1 MDAFL
6 TITDAS
12 CWASERYERII
23 TKANITYL
31 ITYGRVRS
39 VIRNGRVMVD
49 RDELKRYYDKEYA
62 RQRELLAQLHKDMN
76 RRLAF
81 SEYTEKE
88 RTKHVHRLHPYKG
101 KFIPQLVEYFLD
113 SHTDEFKREV
123 YFQPGDIVLDPFCG
137 SGTTLVQASEL
148 SLHALGFDVSEFN
161 VLITNTKIHRHD
173 LTALTQV
180 IHSITKKLMTYYDEN
195 GLQEFDAELS
205 ARLAHFNAKHFPSPE
220 FKLRVR
226 RKEVNPRQ
234 YGVEK
239 SRLFRPQ
246 FVDLRKKYDVNL
258 EASGSSF
265 LDKWYVPSIRAEIDF
280 ISSLVREIED
290 IQIRNTIWV
299 ILSRTIRSARA
310 TTHID
315 LATLKEPVYSPY
327 YCRKH
332 LKICKPLFTLT
343 TWWKRYSDDAIRRF
357 AEYAKLRRDT
367 LQFAICGD
375 SRAIPFR
382 KLLHLQHPEL
392 AALIEEKKIAGIF
405 TSPPYVGMIDY
416 HEQHA
421 YAYELLGIERQD
433 EAEIGPLFK
442 GKGRE
447 AQLSYV
453 KGIADVLRHCKQYF
467 VEDYNV
473 FLVANDRSGLYPQI
487 AELSGM
493 RIVNQFERPVLRRSE
508 FDQSA
513 YFETIFHMREK

>member
-1 MDAFL
+1 MDELL
-6 TITDAS
+6 TIADAS
-12 CWASERYERII
+12 RWVSERYERNI

-39 VIRNGRVMVD
+39 LIRNGRVMVD
-49 RDELKRYYDKEYA
+49 RDELKRYYDEEYA

-148 SLHALGFDVSEFN
+148 SLHSLGFDVSEFN

-173 LTALTQV
+173 LTALMQV
-180 IHSITKKLMTYYDEN
+180 IQSITKKLMTYYEEN
-195 GLQEFDAELS
+195 GLHEFDTELS
-205 ARLAHFNAKHFPSPE
+205 ARLARFNAKHFPSPE

-239 SRLFRPQ
+239 SMLFQPQ
-246 FVDLRKKYDVNL
+246 FVELREKYDVIL
-258 EASGSSF
+258 KGTGSSF

-280 ISSLVREIED
+280 ISSLVREIEN
-290 IQIRNTIWV
+290 INIRNTIWV

-315 LATLKEPVYSPY
+315 LATLKEPVFSPY

-357 AEYAKLRRDT
+357 AEYTKLRRDT
-367 LQFAICGD
+367 LQLAICGD

-382 KLLHLQHPEL
+382 ELLYLQHSEL
-392 AALIEEKKIAGIF
+392 AALIGEKKIAGIF

-447 AQLSYV
+447 AQVSYV

-473 FLVANDRSGLYPQI
+473 FLVANDRFGLYPQI

-493 RIVNQFERPVLRRSE
+493 RIVKRFERPVLRRSE

-513 YFETIFHMREK
+513 YFETVFHMREK